1 MIEKIV
7 KDYLKRKL
15 GIPVLLEKPK
25 NKVDEYVLLDKTGS
39 SRKNQIN
46 SATFVLQ
53 SCAKSLE
60 KAAMLNENVKAAM
73 DEMPMKCDVFSAKL
87 NTDYSFTDPET
98 KEYRYKA
105 VYDITY

>member
-15 GIPVLLEKPK
+15 DIPVLMEKPK
-25 NKVDEYVLLDKTGS
+25 NKVDEYVLIDKTGS

-53 SCAKSLE
+53 SSAKTLE
-60 KAAMLNENVKAAM
+60 NAAILNEKVKAAM
-73 DEMPMKCDVFSAKL
+73 DEMPMECDVFSAKL
-87 NTDYSFTDPET
+87 NTDYSFTDSEK
-98 KEYRYKA
+98 KEYRYQA
-105 VYDITY
+105 VYDITF